1 MWARV
6 QCVKVSAVDDVCAVG
21 WVRECRCSV
30 GCVRRGASYCRPSAL
45 DAAAI
50 VAELVADAI
59 SSRACVLAT
68 VVSLDEAREPNAVAE
83 DEGHG

>member
-1 MWARV
+1 MALVTAGRTRWTPRRV
-6 QCVKVSAVDDVCAVG
+6 
-21 WVRECRCSV
+21 
-30 GCVRRGASYCRPSAL
+30 
-45 DAAAI
+45 